1 MRAKRWDSDSETVL
15 YVVRHGE
22 TEYNRRRIVQGRKI
36 DASLNEAGRGQ
47 AAALARRFAGER
59 LDAIYSS
66 TLRRARETA
75 DVVAA
80 NHPGV
85 PVHRLRDL
93 EEMSWGDYEGRPF
106 DERVLA
112 MYEKMEALWQSG
124 DFSRPVTGGESIAE
138 VQARGRKALDHILA
152 RHRGETVLVV
162 AHGRFIRVLLASILP
177 GYGLERMR
185 EIKHANTGVNRVRFG
200 DGPPVAD
207 LLNCTAHLEVAEA
220 AMTG

>member
-1 MRAKRWDSDSETVL
+1 MRSKRKGSETVL

-22 TEYNRRRIVQGRKI
+22 TEFNRRRIVQGRKV
-36 DASLNEAGRGQ
+36 DASLNEAGRRQ
-47 AAALARRFAGER
+47 ADALARRFADER
-59 LDAIYSS
+59 LDAVYAS

-75 DVVAA
+75 SAVAA
-80 NHPGV
+80 KHPGV
-85 PVHRLRDL
+85 PVRHLHDL

-106 DERVLA
+106 DERVRA
-112 MYEKMEALWQSG
+112 MYERMEALWQAG

-138 VQARGRKALDHILA
+138 VQARGLKALDHILA
-152 RHRGETVLVV
+152 RHPGETVLVV

-200 DGPPVAD
+200 AGAPTAD
-207 LLNCTAHLEVAEA
+207 LLNCTAHLEAAEA
-220 AMTG
+220 APIG